1 MDFFLFAIFTTI
13 VFIIIKMIEMYL
25 EQEMKP
31 LKVVVR
37 DTAFVFGASLFSAFG
52 LIHMKTAIYDFFNIV
67 TENKGVQLETTH
79 IFTDSPGF

>member
-52 LIHMKTAIYDFFNIV
+52 LIHMKTVIYDFFNIV